1 MWAREWMNEWMGI
14 TVALRSP
21 VVCVSSRK
29 STRII
34 SIRIHFLL
42 LTLGMSCVHAF
53 TFFKSITTLVRQPDG
68 NGYDGNQCATAN
80 EWENERKRRINHT
93 RKLCYV
99 FGARAQHSRM
109 LLLVFF
115 RWFVY
120 YRWASSFEGN
130 CLYAWV
136 GRDFMFIVVSHIE
149 GTCIR
154 VCMSV
159 RVRVGWCGSNR
170 RTDWEDVTFRFQLAS
185 TIA

>member
-1 MWAREWMNEWMGI
+1 MNEWMGI
-14 TVALRSP
+14 TVALRWTS
-21 VVCVSSRK
+21 VVCMCVSSRK
-29 STRII
+29 STWII

-42 LTLGMSCVHAF
+42 LTFGMSCVLAF
-53 TFFKSITTLVRQPDG
+53 TFFKSITTLVRQPDR

-80 EWENERKRRINHT
+80 GRENERKRRINHT

-109 LLLVFF
+109 LLFVFF
-115 RWFVY
+115 RWFFY
-120 YRWASSFEGN
+120 YRWTSSFEGN

-159 RVRVGWCGSNR
+159 RVRVCEYGMLVDVGA
-170 RTDWEDVTFRFQLAS
+170 TDERIGKMWLFVFS
-185 TIA
+185 